1 MSTLY
6 IVATPIGNLSDI
18 SQRALATLEMVDV
31 VAAEDTRHT
40 GALLS
45 HFGMKKRLVS
55 CHQQNEMASS
65 QGIIKLLDEGMNVA
79 FCSDAGTPG
88 VSDPGARLVEEV
100 RNNTGHDIVPIPGPS
115 AFVTLLSVAGSIP
128 KSYVFEGFLPQKS
141 GKRRKRLEALF
152 ALSMPFFIYE
162 SPYRVVKCLSDIA
175 SISPD
180 ATCVMGRELTK
191 EFEEI
196 RKESASSL
204 LSYLEGTDQVKGEF
218 VILVI
223 PGGEGDDNAQED
235 QEP

>member
-115 AFVTLLSVAGSIP
+115 AFVTLLSVAAMSL
-128 KSYVFEGFLPQKS
+128 KAFFL
-141 GKRRKRLEALF
+141 KRAGRGERGLKHSLHYPCRF
-152 ALSMPFFIYE
+152 SSM
-162 SPYRVVKCLSDIA
+162 SPHTGWS
-175 SISPD
+175 
-180 ATCVMGRELTK
+180 
-191 EFEEI
+191 
-196 RKESASSL
+196 
-204 LSYLEGTDQVKGEF
+204 
-218 VILVI
+218 
-223 PGGEGDDNAQED
+223 NAF
-235 QEP
+235 PI